1 MKDLINKVAVV
12 TGAASG
18 IGEGIAIT
26 AARRGAN
33 VVLADIA
40 ADRMGRVT
48 QRLKDECGV
57 RALEVPTDVS
67 DPEAVEHLAEAAY
80 AEFGAVHMLFNNA
93 GFSRY
98 GASWDMPMEDWKA
111 VMDTDFYGCLYGI
124 RAFVPRMIAAGEPG
138 HIINTASLAGL
149 VPTPRSAPYAAAKHA
164 LVGLSASLRYELEME
179 QIPIKVTVVCPGYIK
194 TGILQRLGERI
205 STATSDLDRKL
216 IETVTAGCESGMDI
230 EEAGRVILDGVANGQ
245 FWISPNG
252 ARFEQSIRDLHQNLY
267 EEAF

>member
-1 MKDLINKVAVV
+1 MKDLTNKVVVV

-26 AARRGAN
+26 AARRGAH

-40 ADRMGRVT
+40 ADRIGRVT
-48 QRLKDECGV
+48 RRLQDECGA
-57 RALEVPTDVS
+57 RTLEVPTDVS
-67 DPEAVEHLAEAAY
+67 DPDAVEALAEAAY

-98 GASWDMPMEDWKA
+98 GAAWDMPMEDWKA

-124 RAFVPRMIAAGEPG
+124 RAFVPRMIAAGQPS

-179 QIPIKVTVVCPGYIK
+179 QAPIKVTVVCPGYIK
-194 TGILQRLGERI
+194 TGILERLVERQN
-205 STATSDLDRKL
+205 TVTSEHDRKM
-216 IETVTAGCESGMDI
+216 IEAVSAGCESGMEI
-230 EEAGRVILDGVANGQ
+230 EEAGQVILDGVANGQ
-245 FWISPNG
+245 FWIAPNG
-252 ARFEQSIRDLHQNLY
+252 ARFEQAIRNLHQNLY